1 MPSEVMS
8 CWTWFS
14 ISYARE
20 IPNQVRDDGS
30 SRPWMTVAAGP
41 EWHGEAKRSDVMLTP
56 ALGCLGEMKKK
67 IIIFL
72 LLIFSLFIPFLGFE
86 IVNTNSFSEFK
97 NFYSF
102 FWIGFSYIILL
113 LISAILI
120 LKSKNKLF
128 YRISFILI
136 DCVYIF
142 FTVFLIKI
150 LIP

>member
-1 MPSEVMS
+1 M
-8 CWTWFS
+8 W
-14 ISYARE
+14 
-20 IPNQVRDDGS
+20 
-30 SRPWMTVAAGP
+30 
-41 EWHGEAKRSDVMLTP
+41 TP
-56 ALGCLGEMKKK
+56 ALGRLVEMKKK

-72 LLIFSLFIPFLGFE
+72 LLVFSLFIPFLGFE
-86 IVNTNSFSEFK
+86 IVNTNSFSKFK

-128 YRISFILI
+128 YKISFILI

>member
-1 MPSEVMS
+1 MLIGKNN
-8 CWTWFS
+8 S
-14 ISYARE
+14 ITK
-20 IPNQVRDDGS
+20 VR
-30 SRPWMTVAAGP
+30 SRHAVKPRAVQP
-41 EWHGEAKRSDVMLTP
+41 VVIRTP
-56 ALGCLGEMKKK
+56 TLGRLVEMKKK

-128 YRISFILI
+128 YKISFILI